1 MANPFKILVKRFV
14 DTCIVPAYVYIGL
27 RKPGPNVLE
36 ELERRTAAEC
46 ADYVLANMAASL
58 QFAKKGELQK
68 FALGKSGNGLL
79 CEFGVWKGE
88 SINRIAALVS
98 PRTVFGFDSF
108 EGLREDW
115 AGWEKTRGDFDLK
128 GRMLAQAIT
137 GTPGHVNA
145 MAASVGS
152 FLEVFPVAAMLE
164 GDVYVTND
172 SWLGTS
178 LAIDLR
184 ETPTGTRVHLVHGG
198 YRAKNEVYE
207 RSSDAWPYFLRSLA
221 KYMLTGAGEPYPKAP
236 KERVMGSDTRPTAML
251 ILRNDGVDWAQL
263 AADGRAKALFQQ
275 FVDWVGDLQRRGV
288 YAGVE
293 GLQQSGGRTVRRK
306 GAGLVIDGPFAEGR
320 EAVLG
325 VILVRV
331 KDIDE
336 ACAIAGESP
345 HVEVGGAMEVRMVAP
360 FPKP

>member
-1 MANPFKILVKRFV
+1 MRGSFDDRVKGE
-14 DTCIVPAYVYIGL
+14 DTMFTIDATIDIVAPLSRV
-27 RKPGPNVLE
+27 
-36 ELERRTAAEC
+36 RTAITTEAGFR
-46 ADYVLANMAASL
+46 AWLA
-58 QFAKKGELQK
+58 QD
-68 FALGKSGNGLL
+68 
-79 CEFGVWKGE
+79 
-88 SINRIAALVS
+88 
-98 PRTVFGFDSF
+98 T
-108 EGLREDW
+108 
-115 AGWEKTRGDFDLK
+115 DFD
-128 GRMLAQAIT
+128 GRQVTFRFAQPTETRAVTFAVDRCDEHAIVMT
-137 GTPGHVNA
+137 C
-145 MAASVGS
+145 
-152 FLEVFPVAAMLE
+152 VAHE
-164 GDVYVTND
+164 NND